1 MELEE
6 EESKKLQA
14 LSHKAAK
21 ENPNNTLIPIQI
33 LSSALSHN
41 PNCWGSLNDITVR
54 LASLKLYDSAL
65 HYAKRAVIVIP
76 DEKMSWEN
84 FWHVSSLIISSLK
97 HKSLQLKRQT
107 EINDFLQNEFID
119 KRMAI
124 SKIKNDDILLRVMDK
139 SIYADNLHTKGEIRF
154 VPTREYRDSEDLA
167 RKDSDENRP
176 IHIDLVTKD
185 KPLVID
191 NSVKVFNIG
200 GGKISMGGLGKGTV
214 FEASFE
220 VGGMESVACFT
231 LVTKDNVEQFLSNYD
246 ESKFGTESVIITN
259 VLNFRGKVIESLEKN
274 GKHNIKSGSVTY
286 MREEELKLF
295 SAIFNPYLKNKDPYS
310 IEQEYRFS
318 YRNTN
323 KPEIIEIGSIEDI
336 SVRIKTKEIKKWI
349 KHHFKLD

>member
-14 LSHKAAK
+14 LSHKASK

-54 LASLKLYDSAL
+54 LANLKLYDSAL

-97 HKSLQLKRQT
+97 HESLQLKRKN
-107 EINDFLQNEFID
+107 EINDFLQKEFID

-124 SKIKNDDILLRVMDK
+124 PRLKNDDILLRVMK
-139 SIYADNLHTKGEIRF
+139 KPLHADNLYSKGEIQF
-154 VPTREYRDSEDLA
+154 TPTRIYRETSDLA
-167 RKDSDENRP
+167 RKDPDENRP
-176 IHIDLVTKD
+176 IHIDLVTED

-191 NSVKVFNIG
+191 NSVTVFNIG
-200 GGKISMGGLGKGTV
+200 GDKISMGGPGKGTV
-214 FEASFE
+214 FEASIE
-220 VGGMESVACFT
+220 AGGMESVACFT

-246 ESKFGTESVIITN
+246 ESKFGTEAVIITN
-259 VLNFRGKVIESLEKN
+259 ALKFRGKVIGSLAEN

-286 MREEELKLF
+286 MREEDLKLF
-295 SAIFNPYLKNKDPYS
+295 SAISNPYLKNKDPYS

-323 KPEIIEIGSIEDI
+323 KPEIIEIGSIKDI

-349 KHHFKLD
+349 KHHFELD